1 MRNASFRLILGFMA
15 ALPVTMFAAP
25 QNLTAQS
32 AQHVVSSSDLQQAV
46 VDASQARQKNIDTL
60 NNFLSSDKAKSAL
73 ESAKIDPQQVKKAVA
88 GLSDQDLA
96 NLASRAQKAQ
106 DDFAAGN
113 IGDRDLLII
122 LVCIAVLILLIVAL
136 R

>member
-1 MRNASFRLILGFMA
+1 MCSILLRFARSFMGAVLVIVFLI
-15 ALPVTMFAAP
+15 P
-25 QNLTAQS
+25 QNAVAQ
-32 AQHVVSSSDLQQAV
+32 APQHVVTPSDLQKAV
-46 VDASQARQKNIDTL
+46 VDASQTRRQNIDTL
-60 NNFLSSDKAKSAL
+60 NNFLSTDKAKQAL

-106 DDFAAGN
+106 DDFAAGS
-113 IGDRDLLII
+113 IGDRDLILILI
-122 LVCIAVLILLIVAL
+122 AIAVLILIIVAV

>member
-1 MRNASFRLILGFMA
+1 MCSILLRFARSFVGAVVVIVFLI
-15 ALPVTMFAAP
+15 P
-25 QNLTAQS
+25 QNAVAQ
-32 AQHVVSSSDLQQAV
+32 APQHVVTPSDLQKAV
-46 VDASQARQKNIDTL
+46 VDASQTRRQNIDTL
-60 NNFLSSDKAKSAL
+60 NNFLSTDKAKQAL

-106 DDFAAGN
+106 DDFAAGS
-113 IGDRDLLII
+113 IGDRDLILILI
-122 LVCIAVLILLIVAL
+122 AIAVLILIIVAV